1 MKLARLAFP
10 VVFVALTTQADAQAP
25 APCRPGTVVPCTIAG
40 KPGTRQCLGEGEGF
54 GPCEATPP
62 PPVTGIVFGKYLLIT
77 VIYAPPGTTAPQTTT
92 GEQSFSLVSYEKDS
106 TTGTTTTNSSSYKS
120 SYAVSASLGC
130 TDPACGIVGSGS
142 VSLQYT
148 VNNTQQNAL
157 NINKKTSSV
166 ITNPGPVEDGVDH
179 NLDQIWL
186 FLHPKYDVTINGTD
200 ITWTLDPDQSAGLLQ
215 YLYAGQLKGLSQI
228 SPGLLQ
234 DLQAAGITPGDYQ
247 CILNADPLAQG
258 LQLQSQQA
266 PAAPPLPFPLPP
278 CSTPASSAPRYV
290 PANQKLPYDPPYAQG
305 DAVPLQTYKIDNST
319 VSTQTDSTEYD
330 YAESIT
336 ATGGGFSGQFGPRL
350 PLHTPG
356 H

>member
-10 VVFVALTTQADAQAP
+10 VIFVALTTQADAQAP
-25 APCRPGTVVPCTIAG
+25 APCRPGTVVACTIAG
-40 KPGTRQCLGEGEGF
+40 KPGTRKCLGEGEGF

-120 SYAVSASLGC
+120 SYTVSASLGC

-290 PANQKLPYDPPYAQG
+290 PANQNLP
-305 DAVPLQTYKIDNST
+305 
-319 VSTQTDSTEYD
+319 
-330 YAESIT
+330 
-336 ATGGGFSGQFGPRL
+336 
-350 PLHTPG
+350 
-356 H
+356 